1 MQQAVLSHSMFLTSI
16 ESLEAY
22 TEEHSVTPCTFSLL
36 SRQPFFRSVTFCTA
50 CNNTPTRNCATFNKN
65 DTLCIQTHT
74 SADAWTNRQESAHS
88 HCWWIGRP
96 FVILCC
102 GSWCVCVHVQC
113 ITYSDIICMLF
124 THICLHL
131 LCFAHSHSHLL
142 HRWFR
147 PRSGKWKLVRKN
159 RRP

>member
-36 SRQPFFRSVTFCTA
+36 SRQPFFRSATFCTA

-65 DTLCIQTHT
+65 DTLYIQTHT

-102 GSWCVCVHVQC
+102 GSWCVCACAMHYIFRHYYMHVVHTHTSVC
-113 ITYSDIICMLF
+113 I
-124 THICLHL
+124 
-131 LCFAHSHSHLL
+131 CFALL
-142 HRWFR
+142 THTHT
-147 PRSGKWKLVRKN
+147 PST
-159 RRP
+159 